1 MRRTV
6 SAMEGFSKPQ
16 FWTAMAAVFGLNAV
30 VFAALGAALPALA
43 AAVTASLAL
52 VTAAVLGRAPTHP
65 VPEDGA
71 GGPLQGA

>member
-1 MRRTV
+1 M
-6 SAMEGFSKPQ
+6 SAVEGFSTPV
-16 FWTAMAAVFGLNAV
+16 FWAAMAAVFGLNAV
-30 VFAALGAALPALA
+30 VFAALGAALPAFA

-52 VTAAVLGRAPTHP
+52 FTAAVLGRAPTRP